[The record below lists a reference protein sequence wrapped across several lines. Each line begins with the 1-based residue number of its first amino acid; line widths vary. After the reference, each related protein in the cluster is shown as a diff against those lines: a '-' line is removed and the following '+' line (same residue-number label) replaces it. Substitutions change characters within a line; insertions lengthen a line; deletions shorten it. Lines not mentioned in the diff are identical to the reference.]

1 MTGRHRRAGLPS
13 ELDWPVNLPLAL
25 KFARRELRGG
35 LKRLRIFL
43 GCLALGVGALAAV
56 GSVADA
62 VQAGLAADGRV
73 ILGGDVDLRL
83 TNFPATAGETAY
95 LHQSA
100 EVSQV
105 AEMRAMARLPEHDAR
120 TLVELKSVD
129 AVYPLAGAVELVPP
143 MTLDN
148 ALARKDGV
156 WGAVAEQGVFDRLG
170 VAVGGHIRV
179 GDADFV
185 LRAVIAHEPDRGA
198 DAFSLGPRVMISA
211 NALPSTDLIAPGSIV
226 DYRYRLKLSD
236 GANLD
241 SFHDALGAKFPDAG
255 WRILD
260 RNNAAPGLKRLI
272 DRTAMYLTLVGLSAL
287 LIGGVGIANAV
298 KGYLDSRL
306 STIATFKCLG
316 ASNALVFAIY
326 LAQVAALGLAGTF
339 AGLVIGAAAP
349 FALAK
354 LLGAA
359 LPFPVHL
366 AIYPEPLIVA
376 GAFGLVTAI
385 AFSFWP
391 LLSARSV
398 SPAGLFRSRIR
409 APRAKLQRADI
420 AILGCCGGVLIMLA
434 ALAAKDAGVA
444 VGFAAGAILALGILR
459 GAAALLTFAARAR
472 FANLRGAAWLRLAL
486 ANLRRPG
493 ADTATVM
500 LSLGLGLV
508 ALVAV
513 STVEG
518 NLAREVGDEMP
529 GEAPAF
535 YFLDIQRDQLQPFL
549 ETVRNIP
556 GVHDVQHMPQLRG
569 RITAIKGVPVE
580 KVKVSP
586 EQSWVTQGD
595 RGLTYAAAMPPGTKL
610 AAGSWWPE
618 NYSGPPLISFDSK
631 AAEGLGIGIGDNIT
645 VNLLGRDIVG
655 KIANLRDI
663 DWSTLGINFV
673 IVFAPGALE
682 DAPQTHL
689 ATIRADRADE
699 AAIEKAVTDR
709 FPNISAIRV
718 RDALQAVN
726 TILSRLGAAV
736 RLVAFVTLAA
746 GILALAGTVAARH
759 ERRVYEAVV
768 LKVLGA
774 RRRDLIKAYLAE
786 YGLVGLATALLAVVI
801 GVPAGAVVLT
811 GLMHMDFVFLPGA
824 AALAAAVG
832 LAVCL
837 AFGFA
842 GTWAALGHRA
852 SEHLRNE

>member
-1 MTGRHRRAGLPS
+1 
-13 ELDWPVNLPLAL
+13 VNFPLAI

-43 GCLALGVGALAAV
+43 ACLALGVGALAAV
-56 GSVADA
+56 GSVAEA
-62 VQAGLAADGRV
+62 VRAGLAADGRV
-73 ILGGDVDLRL
+73 ILGGDIDLRL
-83 TNFPATAGETAY
+83 ANRPASPQAITFLKQFGE
-95 LHQSA
+95 L
-100 EVSQV
+100 SQV
-105 AEMRAMARLPEHDAR
+105 AEMRAMARLPEHDSRA
-120 TLVELKSVD
+120 LVELKAVD
-129 AVYPLAGAVELVPP
+129 SVYPLAGVVELSPP
-143 MTLDN
+143 MKLAD
-148 ALARKDGV
+148 ALAQTDGV
-156 WGAVAEQGVFDRLG
+156 WGAAAEQGVLDRLG

-185 LRAVIAHEPDRGA
+185 LRAVIGHEPDRGA
-198 DAFSLGPRVMISA
+198 DAFSLGPRVMIS
-211 NALPSTDLIAPGSIV
+211 NDALPSTNLVVPGSIV
-226 DYRYRLKLSD
+226 DYRYRLTLSD
-236 GANLD
+236 AADLD
-241 SFHDALGAKFPDAG
+241 SFHDELGTKFPDAG

-298 KGYLDSRL
+298 KSYLDSRL

-326 LAQVAALGLAGTF
+326 LTQVAALGLAGTF
-339 AGLVIGAAAP
+339 AGIIIGAAAP
-349 FALAK
+349 FVLAK
-354 LLGAA
+354 LLGAV
-359 LPFPVHL
+359 LPVPVHL
-366 AIYPEPLIVA
+366 AIYPAPLIVA
-376 GAFGLVTAI
+376 GAFGLVTAV

-391 LLSARSV
+391 LLAARSV
-398 SPAGLFRSRIR
+398 SPAGLFRSRIQ
-409 APRAKLQRADI
+409 ALSAKLQRGDI
-420 AILGCCGGVLIMLA
+420 AILAGCAAVLVMLA
-434 ALAAKDAGVA
+434 ALAAKDAIVA
-444 VGFAAGAILALGILR
+444 IGFGMGAILALAILC
-459 GAAALLTFAARAR
+459 GAAALLTFAARTSL
-472 FANLRGAAWLRLAL
+472 ANLRGAAWLRLAL

-493 ADTATVM
+493 SDTATVM

-518 NLAREVGDEMP
+518 NLSREVGDEMP

-556 GVHDVQHMPQLRG
+556 GVHGVQHMPQMRG

-586 EQSWVTQGD
+586 EQSWVIQGD

-631 AAEGLGIGIGDNIT
+631 AAEGLGIGIGDSIT
-645 VNLLGRDIVG
+645 VNLLGRDITA

-689 ATIRADRADE
+689 ATVRVDPSQERAL
-699 AAIEKAVTDR
+699 EKAVTDR
-709 FPNISAIRV
+709 FPNVSAIRV

-736 RLVAFVTLAA
+736 RVVAFVTLAA
-746 GILALAGTVAARH
+746 GVLALAGTAAARH

-768 LKVLGA
+768 MKVLGA
-774 RRRDLIKAYLAE
+774 RRRDLINAYLAE
-786 YGLVGLATALLAVVI
+786 YGLVGLATAVLAVAI

-811 GLMHMDFVFLPGA
+811 SLMHMDFVFLPGA
-824 AALAAAVG
+824 AAIAAAVG

-842 GTWAALGHRA
+842 GTWAALGQRA